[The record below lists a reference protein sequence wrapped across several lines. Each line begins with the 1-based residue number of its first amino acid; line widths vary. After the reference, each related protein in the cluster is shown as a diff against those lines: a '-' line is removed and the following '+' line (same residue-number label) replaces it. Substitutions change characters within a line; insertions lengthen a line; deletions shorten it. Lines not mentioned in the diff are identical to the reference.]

1 MNVGGHGIGITTD
14 IESGPVLDPLI
25 DLGARLSRE
34 IVRRTQSRTEAAP
47 RSTPLLDRPVIIV
60 GMTQTGRLAVDA
72 LEDHGIPYLATE
84 FDPDRL
90 LSAVADGYRVSF
102 GDASNLKLIEAI
114 GGNQARAMVLG
125 IPRYEISLEVTPVVM
140 RRFPDLK
147 RFLTVDNPVDM
158 DRFSALGINT
168 HFAMGEPRGI
178 EMVID
183 MLNALGVPEDE
194 VSAWISHET
203 ERFAIGEAKSDED
216 DDDLD
221 PVEPDLDQAA

>member
-1 MNVGGHGIGITTD
+1 
-14 IESGPVLDPLI
+14 
-25 DLGARLSRE
+25 
-34 IVRRTQSRTEAAP
+34 
-47 RSTPLLDRPVIIV
+47 
-60 GMTQTGRLAVDA
+60 
-72 LEDHGIPYLATE
+72 
-84 FDPDRL
+84 
-90 LSAVADGYRVSF
+90 
-102 GDASNLKLIEAI
+102 
-114 GGNQARAMVLG
+114 MVLG

-183 MLNALGVPEDE
+183 MLNALGVPEDK